1 MPFPMKIQPLDIDS
15 ESVREPV
22 VRTDSAKPVLK
33 SRFRRLFDRQFPSVL
48 RISSAE
54 KPSYNGESTQ
64 YKDGGGGGLTEFEP
78 SSVCLAKMVQNF
90 IEDNNNEKQP
100 APVPPPP
107 ATKCGR
113 NRCNCF
119 NANSNDSSDD
129 DEFDV
134 FGGFGD
140 SFTSG
145 SYAGDASD
153 ILKVNK
159 TKKKKRKI
167 FSPFS

>member
-1 MPFPMKIQPLDIDS
+1 MPFPMKIQPLDTDP
-15 ESVREPV
+15 ETLREPF
-22 VRTDSAKPVLK
+22 RTDSAKPVLK

-54 KPSYNGESTQ
+54 KPSVGEPSQ
-64 YKDGGGGGLTEFEP
+64 YTTSSAINNSNKDGGTEFEP

-90 IEDNNNEKQP
+90 IEESNERQP
-100 APVPPPP
+100 AP
-107 ATKCGR
+107 KCGR

-129 DEFDV
+129 EFD
-134 FGGFGD
+134 FDGFGD

-145 SYAGDASD
+145 SYGGDSSD
-153 ILKVNK
+153 MLKV
-159 TKKKKRKI
+159 KKNYFY
-167 FSPFS
+167 FSLFSR